1 MARNNF
7 GAVLDHVYQYEGGF
21 VNHPKDPGGATNF
34 GITKRTLEEHLGRTV
49 SIEEVRNLG
58 RGVADEIYK
67 KSYWAKVSGD
77 HLPQGYDLVAMDGAV
92 NSGPRRGA
100 KWLQKGLG
108 VTADGKIG
116 GLTLEAAREADQH
129 GIEAACAAR
138 MGFLRGLRHWKTF
151 GRGWGRRVASVE
163 ASATRMWLQAHATA
177 AGTKLALEAIKD
189 NAVPQAENERRS
201 GAAQASTT
209 GVGGAG
215 GVTVADMPPVAI
227 AGVLSA
233 LVIVAALLYLRA
245 ERKARYHEDR
255 REAYAS
261 ELETLK

>member
-7 GAVLDHVYQYEGGF
+7 GAVLDHVYKYEGGF

-77 HLPQGYDLVAMDGAV
+77 HLPQGFDLVAMDGAV

-129 GIEAACAAR
+129 GIEAAC
-138 MGFLRGLRHWKTF
+138 
-151 GRGWGRRVASVE
+151 RRVASVE